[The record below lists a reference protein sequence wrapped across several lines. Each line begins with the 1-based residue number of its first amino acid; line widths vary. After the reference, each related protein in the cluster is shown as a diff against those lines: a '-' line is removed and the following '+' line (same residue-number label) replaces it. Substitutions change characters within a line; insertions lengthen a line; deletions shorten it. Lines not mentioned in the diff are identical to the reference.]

1 MSKIGGGGLLVA
13 GIFLVVLGALIRSD
27 ILEWL
32 LDLFGF
38 VVIVAGIIV
47 GIYGLVKMLSGRK
60 SGASD
65 F

>member
-1 MSKIGGGGLLVA
+1 MDKLGGGGLLVV
-13 GIFLVVLGALIRSD
+13 GVFFILLGWFIRSG

-32 LDLFGF
+32 LDIVGLII
-38 VVIVAGIIV
+38 IVAGIAAGIV
-47 GIYGLVKMLSGRK
+47 GLVKMFSGSK